1 MTDIF
6 TGSNHSFCKVESK
19 NKPLRYFA
27 WGQNNYGQ
35 LGLGA
40 QGVINYGDEITW
52 LKGKQ
57 VIDM

>member
-1 MTDIF
+1 VTDIF

-52 LKGKQ
+52 LKGK
-57 VIDM
+57 